1 MLTKQILNYPS
12 YTITNNGDVRNTI
25 TKYNLQSK
33 TSRNG
38 LAMVLLR
45 DANGDRHWVEIQTL
59 LEDNFTNDELIG
71 G

>member
-1 MLTKQILNYPS
+1 MFTKQILNYPS

-45 DANGDRHWVEIQTL
+45 DANGDRQWVEIQTL